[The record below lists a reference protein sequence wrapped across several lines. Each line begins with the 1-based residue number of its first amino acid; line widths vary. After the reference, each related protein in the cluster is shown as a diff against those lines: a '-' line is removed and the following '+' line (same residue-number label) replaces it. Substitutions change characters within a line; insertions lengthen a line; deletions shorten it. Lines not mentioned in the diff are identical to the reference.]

1 MKTRQAIVELA
12 QSWLGKNEADGSH
25 REIIDIYNARTL
37 RPRGYK
43 VTYTDAWCATFVS
56 ALAIKLGYTDIIPVE
71 CSCSKLIELA
81 KAMGIWQEKDS
92 VTPQMGDLILY
103 DWQDSGK
110 GDNTGNPD
118 HVGLVESIGSNN
130 TFDVI
135 EGNYSNSVKRRNIA
149 INGKNIRGFI
159 CPKYD
164 AFMYTDKKPAQPTT
178 KSVTD
183 VAKEVVAGKWGNGA
197 DRKKKLEAAGY
208 NYAQVQAAVNKLVNG
223 SKTPS
228 KSVEEVAK
236 EVIRGK
242 WGNGADRKKRL
253 EAAGYNYAQVQAVVN
268 RLL

>member
-25 REIIDIYNARTL
+25 KEIIDIYNAKKP

-43 VTYTDAWCATFVS
+43 VSYTDAWCATLIS

-71 CSCSKLIELA
+71 CSCSKMIELA

-92 VTPQMGDLILY
+92 ITPQMGDFILY

-110 GDNTGNPD
+110 GDNTGSPE
-118 HVGLVESIGSNN
+118 HIGIVESVGNN

-135 EGNYSNSVKRRNIA
+135 EGNYSNSVKRRKVA
-149 INGKNIRGFI
+149 IDGKNIRGFI

-164 AFMYTDKKPAQPTT
+164 AFMNTGKKPAKATT
-178 KSVTD
+178 KTVTD
-183 VAKEVVAGKWGNGA
+183 VAKEVVDGKWGNGA

-223 SKTPS
+223 SKTPG
-228 KSVEEVAK
+228 KSVEEIAK
-236 EVIRGK
+236 EVILGK
-242 WGNGADRKKRL
+242 WGNGTERKKRL

-268 RLL
+268 RL